1 VPNPSHFRHNR
12 QISDRKNLITRV
24 NYFQDIFQLFFTAD
38 MPSLFHGRHAAPSA
52 SPLDDSSRMEA
63 SQRINWTF

>member
-1 VPNPSHFRHNR
+1 
-12 QISDRKNLITRV
+12 V